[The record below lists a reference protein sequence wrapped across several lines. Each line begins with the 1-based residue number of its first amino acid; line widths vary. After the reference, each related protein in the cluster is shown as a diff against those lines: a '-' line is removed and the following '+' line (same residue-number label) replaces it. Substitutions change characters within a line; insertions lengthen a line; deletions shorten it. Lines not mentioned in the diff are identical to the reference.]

1 MINVNQITSQLAK
14 LPDQQLQN
22 FAAMHKNDPYTV
34 SLALAES
41 NRRKDLRTSAQAKM
55 AGQAMPKVVDQELA
69 QMSPPQA
76 QPQVLPED
84 VGIGQLPAQNLQKMA
99 GGGIVAFDEGG
110 EVPRYQNKGVVD
122 STDGPEAYRAYAL
135 KKAQEMGL
143 DPVWVD
149 RIFSHE
155 SKTKRSPM
163 GYDPEA
169 VSPTGATGIGQLV
182 KNTAN
187 HYMRKVGHLGLQDQF
202 DPEIRKDPYKNIDAS
217 MAYMADLH
225 KKYNADPRL
234 MAVAYNQG
242 ETYLDKHLKANEGK
256 LNPAALKAE
265 PKNYLQKTVE
275 SILPAAE
282 AADLKSYNA
291 IPAAVTKES
300 RNAPVADT
308 GERKGITGNQAVIG
322 AGETGLQYLTG
333 LAAIPTAGAYSL
345 YRKAMYGEDPE
356 ANFRKYAGEVTY
368 SPRTEGGKAVSE
380 GFGRTLE
387 DLKIPPYLAHMGNL
401 SPRKG
406 SPNIKADLAE
416 LAAERTRQAETPRL
430 AGPSTDATMV
440 QGRGEAPVKQGSA
453 VAKQYADMQDAAAWR
468 EAAAKAGEGVEST
481 RGDVIERNAA
491 INRAQGIAA
500 AVSPAVT
507 AGIPSDAGTR
517 DATKITQTEDGGAEV
532 APPEVKKEG
541 IEKLLDASKGTTPD
555 AGGNKYKDEM
565 ALQFFLGLMGGQS
578 PNAMTNV
585 SQAGLGALKYG
596 QEAKKEESERAYKE
610 ALAKHYGVDPFVQRL
625 KALQDPE
632 NMQMFKQMKELERE
646 PMTREKLYTAF
657 MSSPT
662 AMGLMADPEKLNA
675 AFKNYV
681 SMYEQNLG
689 PLGGLPSG
697 VKVTK
702 G

>member
-14 LPDQQLQN
+14 MPDQLLQK

-34 SLALAES
+34 ALALSES
-41 NRRKDLRTSAQAKM
+41 NRRKDLRSAAQAKM
-55 AGQAMPKVVDQELA
+55 AGQAMPKVVDQEVA
-69 QMSPPQA
+69 QMAPPPA
-76 QPQVLPED
+76 QPQMLPED
-84 VGIGQLPAQNLQKMA
+84 VGIGQLPAQNLRKLA

-110 EVPRYQNKGVVD
+110 EVPRYQNKGAVE
-122 STDGPEAYRAYAL
+122 SSDGPEQYRAYAL

-155 SKTKRSPM
+155 SK
-163 GYDPEA
+163 YDPNA

-182 KNTAN
+182 KPIAN
-187 HYMRKVGHLGLQDQF
+187 HYMRKVGHLGLQDKF

-217 MAYMADLH
+217 MAFMADLQ
-225 KKYNADPRL
+225 KKYKADPRL

-242 ETYLDKHLKANEGK
+242 ETYLDKHLKENQGQ

-275 SILPAAE
+275 ALIPSAE
-282 AADLKSYNA
+282 AAPVRPKLAEGEQLSPDGKTVLDA
-291 IPAAVTKES
+291 RGIPLRSASAVSGASPEAKDTRTYFGKL
-300 RNAPVADT
+300 ADT
-308 GERKGITGNQAVIG
+308 IGVPENVQRNISNTLNALGGYSSPVSMVRGAGAASKALEPTAEMIQKAEQLKGI
-322 AGETGLQYLTG
+322 
-333 LAAIPTAGAYSL
+333 AA
-345 YRKAMYGEDPE
+345 
-356 ANFRKYAGEVTY
+356 
-368 SPRTEGGKAVSE
+368 
-380 GFGRTLE
+380 
-387 DLKIPPYLAHMGNL
+387 
-401 SPRKG
+401 
-406 SPNIKADLAE
+406 
-416 LAAERTRQAETPRL
+416 TPRL
-430 AGPSTDATMV
+430 TPPVPGGIAALDEAAQATRAAAEGARRARALEADVQAAKGAEQSVEAASKSAQTAANLEKAIAAGP
-440 QGRGEAPVKQGSA
+440 
-453 VAKQYADMQDAAAWR
+453 R
-468 EAAAKAGEGVEST
+468 EAAL
-481 RGDVIERNAA
+481 NAA
-491 INRAQGIAA
+491 KVANTGRALSMDRAIDMASTEGT
-500 AVSPAVT
+500 PKVT
-507 AGIPSDAGTR
+507 PV
-517 DATKITQTEDGGAEV
+517 EEGGAEG
-532 APPEVKKEG
+532 APKVEKEG
-541 IEKLLDASKGTTPD
+541 IEKLLEASKGATPE

-578 PNAMTNV
+578 PNAFTNV

-596 QEAKKEESERAYKE
+596 QEAKKEESERLYRE

-632 NMQMFKQMKELERE
+632 NMRMFKQMKELERE

-681 SMYEQNLG
+681 QMYEQNLG